1 MIKMRKLP
9 VIKTI
14 KDLETLIE
22 EWGFL
27 PFFEGRIPGFS
38 VGELSDPKIWYDEG
52 DFSVWDWKGPVIQDL
67 RCAYGKFFEK
77 KATFISREWFF
88 DFANYRRD
96 GYDYE
101 GMIED
106 ELVSY
111 KDKGLY
117 ELVANNGPILSK
129 ELKAL
134 GNYRKG
140 GNKGFDT
147 VITRLQMQGFVL
159 VNDFKYMTDK
169 KGKEYGWGV
178 AEYATPEWFFGEEF
192 YERTYCREPEESFE
206 RIFRHMKGLFPDASD
221 EDIKKVL
228 G

>member
-1 MIKMRKLP
+1 MKKPIIKK
-9 VIKTI
+9 I
-14 KDLETLIE
+14 KDLEFIVE

-27 PFFEGRIPGFS
+27 PFFRGRIPGFS
-38 VGELSDPKIWYDEG
+38 VGEISDPAIWYDEG

-67 RCAYGKFFEK
+67 KCAYGKFFEK
-77 KATFISREWFF
+77 KAAFISREWFF

-111 KDKGLY
+111 KDRKLY
-117 ELVANNGPILSK
+117 ELVAENGPVLSK
-129 ELKAL
+129 ELKSL

-140 GNKGFDT
+140 GNTGFDT
-147 VITRLQMQGFVL
+147 SITRLQMQGFVL
-159 VNDFKYMTDK
+159 VNDFKYMTDRY
-169 KGKEYGWGV
+169 GKEYGWGV
-178 AEYATPEWFFGEEF
+178 AEYATPEWFFGDEF
-192 YERTYCREPEESFE
+192 VKRTYSRSPEETYE
-206 RIFRHMKGLFPDASD
+206 RIFKHLKGLFPEAS
-221 EDIKKVL
+221 EKDIKKVL

>member
-1 MIKMRKLP
+1 MKRP
-9 VIKTI
+9 TIKTI
-14 KDLETLIE
+14 KDLEFIVE

-27 PFFEGRIPGFS
+27 PFFRGRIPGFS
-38 VGELSDPKIWYDEG
+38 VGEISDPAIWYDEG

-67 RCAYGKFFEK
+67 KCAYGKFFEK
-77 KATFISREWFF
+77 KAAFISQEWFF

-111 KDKGLY
+111 KDRKLY
-117 ELVANNGPILSK
+117 ELVAENGPVLSK
-129 ELKAL
+129 ELKSL

-140 GNKGFDT
+140 GNTGFDT
-147 VITRLQMQGFVL
+147 SITRLQMQGFVL
-159 VNDFKYMTDK
+159 VNDFKYMTDRY
-169 KGKEYGWGV
+169 GKEYGWGV
-178 AEYATPEWFFGEEF
+178 AEYATPEWFFGDEF
-192 YERTYCREPEESFE
+192 AKKTYSRSPEESYE
-206 RIFRHMKGLFPDASD
+206 RIFKHLKGLFPEASETD
-221 EDIKKVL
+221 VKKVL

>member
-1 MIKMRKLP
+1 MRKIL
-9 VIKTI
+9 IRTI
-14 KDLETLIE
+14 EDLEDLINQ
-22 EWGFL
+22 WGFL
-27 PFFEGRIPGFS
+27 PFFRGRIPGFS
-38 VGELSDPKIWYDEG
+38 IEEAADPAIWYEDG
-52 DFSVWDWKGPVIQDL
+52 DFRVWDWKGPVIQDL

-77 KATFISREWFF
+77 KAAFISREWFY

-101 GMIED
+101 GLVED
-106 ELVSY
+106 ELANY
-111 KDKGLY
+111 KDKNLY
-117 ELVANNGPILSK
+117 DTVAEYGPVLYK
-129 ELKAL
+129 ELKSL

-169 KGKEYGWGV
+169 NGKEYGWGV
-178 AEYATPEWFFGEEF
+178 AEYATPEWFFGDDF
-192 YERTYCREPEESFE
+192 YEKTYGREPAESFE
-206 RIFRHMKGLFPDASD
+206 RIFGHLRRLFPEVPEA
-221 EDIKKVL
+221 DIKKVI

>member
-1 MIKMRKLP
+1 MKYLIRTKEDME
-9 VIKTI
+9 
-14 KDLETLIE
+14 DLIN

-27 PFFEGRIPGFS
+27 PFFRCRIEGFS
-38 VGELSDPKIWYDEG
+38 VEELADPAIWYAEG
-52 DFSVWDWKGPVIQDL
+52 DFRVWDWKGPVIRDTG
-67 RCAYGKFFEK
+67 CGYGKFFEK
-77 KATFISREWFF
+77 KAAFVSKEWFP

-101 GMIED
+101 GMIGD

-111 KDKGLY
+111 NDMKLY
-117 ELVANNGPILSK
+117 ELVEANEPILTK
-129 ELKAL
+129 GLKAL

-147 VITRLQMQGFVL
+147 IITRLQMQTFVL

-169 KGKEYGWGV
+169 YGREYGWGV
-178 AEYATPEWFFGEEF
+178 AEYATPERFFGEGF
-192 YERTYCREPEESFE
+192 YEKTYCKEPEESYE
-206 RIFRHMKGLFPDASD
+206 KLFRHISGLFPKAK
-221 EDIKKVL
+221 EADIKKVL

>member
-1 MIKMRKLP
+1 MPGKFRIRS
-9 VIKTI
+9 IA
-14 KDLETLIE
+14 DLENLIE

-27 PFFEGRIPGFS
+27 PFFSGRIPGFS
-38 VGELSDPKIWYDEG
+38 VGELSDPSIWYDEG

-67 RCAYGKFFEK
+67 KCAYGKFFEK
-77 KATFISREWFF
+77 KAGFISREWFY

-101 GMIED
+101 GMVED

-111 KDKGLY
+111 KDKSLY
-117 ELVANNGPILSK
+117 ELVAGANGPILSK
-129 ELKAL
+129 DLKAM

-140 GNKGFDT
+140 GNTGFDT
-147 VITRLQMQGFVL
+147 SITRLQMQGFIL

-169 KGKEYGWGV
+169 NGKEYGWGV
-178 AEYATPEWFFGEEF
+178 AEYATPECFFGKDF
-192 YERTYCREPEESFE
+192 YKKTYSRTPEESWE
-206 RIFRHMKGLFPDASD
+206 RIYGHLRKLLPEAS
-221 EDIKKVL
+221 EEAIRKLL

>member
-1 MIKMRKLP
+1 MRK
-9 VIKTI
+9 IMIRTI
-14 KDLETLIE
+14 EDLEDLINQ
-22 EWGFL
+22 WGFL
-27 PFFEGRIPGFS
+27 PFFRGRIPGFS
-38 VGELSDPKIWYDEG
+38 IEEVADPAIWYEDG
-52 DFSVWDWKGPVIQDL
+52 DFRVWDWKGPVIQDL

-77 KATFISREWFF
+77 KAAFISREWFY

-101 GMIED
+101 GLVED
-106 ELVSY
+106 ELANY
-111 KDKGLY
+111 KDKNLY
-117 ELVANNGPILSK
+117 DTVAEYGPVLSK
-129 ELKAL
+129 ELKSL

-169 KGKEYGWGV
+169 NGKEYGWGV
-178 AEYATPEWFFGEEF
+178 AEYATPEWFFGEDF
-192 YERTYCREPEESFE
+192 YEKTYRREPAESFE
-206 RIFRHMKGLFPDASD
+206 RIFGHLRRLFPEVPEA
-221 EDIKKVL
+221 DIKKVI